1 VMTELIAWLIG
12 SIARAALPSEAVDTP
27 TETAAVRERASL
39 AEPTVIA
46 HGSDRGAVLL
56 QGVAGV
62 LDDQLSKTDRTRLG
76 RKVLNKSRVAM
87 AEGTFPASGTLTVT
101 TDVPLRMKDPAAEPR
116 FISGV
121 FTLADDGALASIV
134 VAPKLQNSRFLVT
147 AIDDTDN
154 DGHDDLQLRVIG
166 PEGESERLV
175 TWQDG
180 HAN

>member
-1 VMTELIAWLIG
+1 MTELIAWLIG
-12 SIARAALPSEAVDTP
+12 SIARAALPSEAAEMP
-27 TETAAVRERASL
+27 TETAAVHERAAM
-39 AEPTVIA
+39 AEPTAIA
-46 HGSDRGAVLL
+46 HGSDRGAMLL

-76 RKVLNKSRVAM
+76 KKVLNKTRVAM
-87 AEGTFPASGTLTVT
+87 AEGKFPGSGTSVVTVN
-101 TDVPLRMKDPAAEPR
+101 VPLRSKDPAAAPR

-154 DGHDDLQLRVIG
+154 DGNDDLQLRVIG